1 MKKLLVVL
9 AFAGVV
15 SPAAFAGNGNS
26 GGDGCGLGW
35 EVYDGKSLVG
45 TSIRGTTNSVV
56 PPTFGMTSGTIGCD
70 QHPIAMNQKQAVEYV
85 SKNYEPLM
93 IQVAQGRGEYVNA
106 LASTLNCKDAGFG
119 AVLQQNYST
128 LSKIENAADF
138 VGQVNNY
145 FSSANLACGI

>member
-1 MKKLLVVL
+1 MKKIL
-9 AFAGVV
+9 AVFASVALMA
-15 SPAAFAGNGNS
+15 PMAFAGNGNS

-35 EVYDGKSLVG
+35 EVYDGKSIVG

-70 QHPIAMNQKQAVEYV
+70 QHPIAMTQKEAVEYV

-106 LASTLNCKDAGFG
+106 FASTMNCRDAGFG
-119 AVLQQNYST
+119 SVLQQNYSQ

-138 VGQVNNY
+138 VGAVRAHV
-145 FSSANLACGI
+145 STSKLACEI